1 MFLTDIAAVVA
12 IHAALCSLQRE
23 SWKTVLDGGQVWMQD
38 AGDLSVSFDL
48 LGFYLQSITSS
59 LR

>member
-1 MFLTDIAAVVA
+1 METAMNYLP
-12 IHAALCSLQRE
+12 E
-23 SWKTVLDGGQVWMQD
+23 SGKTFLDGGQVWMQD

-48 LGFYLQSITSS
+48 LGFYLPSITSA